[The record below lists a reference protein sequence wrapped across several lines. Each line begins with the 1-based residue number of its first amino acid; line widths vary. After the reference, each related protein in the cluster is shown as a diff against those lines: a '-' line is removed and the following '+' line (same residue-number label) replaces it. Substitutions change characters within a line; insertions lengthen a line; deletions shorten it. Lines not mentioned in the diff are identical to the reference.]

1 MPPAYC
7 DLIFRVSHSKDKSR
21 ESKCS
26 FGFYGP
32 SGETR
37 TRGIL
42 VPNQA
47 PYQLG
52 HTRIAPLGDA
62 EGTIPRYYIGYLWE
76 MQAKYVAYLGRRG
89 TAPNIRTWGTI
100 QDRRRGGADQSGLF
114 AHEQKVVGH
123 SQKFRL
129 FTNIVVVIQI
139 SLEIL
144 VVQAVDPLRQQF
156 TDPVGG

>member
-1 MPPAYC
+1 MCCRRRAVGKRLSTGQSH
-7 DLIFRVSHSKDKSR
+7 LIFRVSHSKDKSR

-52 HTRIAPLGDA
+52 HTRKRGILYTTFGENA
-62 EGTIPRYYIGYLWE
+62 TGYFL
-76 MQAKYVAYLGRRG
+76 
-89 TAPNIRTWGTI
+89 
-100 QDRRRGGADQSGLF
+100 
-114 AHEQKVVGH
+114 
-123 SQKFRL
+123 
-129 FTNIVVVIQI
+129 
-139 SLEIL
+139 
-144 VVQAVDPLRQQF
+144 
-156 TDPVGG
+156 